1 MNISQIEL
9 ISMVKELDNLLP
21 VPENPEDYST
31 PVDFGTTGVVVMC
44 DSGTPMVITTFDE
57 PTEMFGNQEVSIF
70 ANGFGHVFVVAYG
83 GAVNAETEEVHVA
96 RLIFGLTCDGLQT
109 SLMRFLDNGEVMC
122 DENGEAESGSIQQEL
137 RKLFG

>member
-1 MNISQIEL
+1 MNISQLEL

-44 DSGTPMVITTFDE
+44 DSGTPLIIKTFDE
-57 PTEMFGNQEVSIF
+57 PKEMFGNQEVSIF
-70 ANGFGHVFVVAYG
+70 ANGFGHVLVVAYG
-83 GAVNAETEEVHVA
+83 GAMNAETEETHVA
-96 RLIFGLTCDGLQT
+96 RVIFGLTCEGLQT
-109 SLMRFLDNGEVMC
+109 SLMRFLDTDEIMC

>member
-9 ISMVKELDNLLP
+9 ISMVRELDALLP

-31 PVDFGTTGVVVMC
+31 PVDFGTTGIVVMC
-44 DSGTPMVITTFDE
+44 DSGTPLVVSTFDE
-57 PTEMFGNQEVSIF
+57 PKEMFGNQEVSIF

-83 GAVNAETEEVHVA
+83 GAINAETDETHVA
-96 RLIFGLTCDGLQT
+96 RVIFGLTCEGLQT
-109 SLMRFLDNGEVMC
+109 SLMRFLDTDEIMC

>member
-1 MNISQIEL
+1 MNISQLEL

-21 VPENPEDYST
+21 VPDNPEDYST
-31 PVDFGTTGVVVMC
+31 PVDFGTTGIVVMC
-44 DSGTPMVITTFDE
+44 DSGTPLVIRTFDE
-57 PTEMFGNQEVSIF
+57 PKEMFDNQEVSIF

-83 GAVNAETEEVHVA
+83 GAMNAETEEVHVA
-96 RLIFGLTCDGLQT
+96 RVIFGLTCDGLQT
-109 SLMRFLDNGEVMC
+109 SLMRFLDSDEIMC

>member
-21 VPENPEDYST
+21 VPETPEDYST
-31 PVDFGTTGVVVMC
+31 PVDFGTTGIVVMC

-83 GAVNAETEEVHVA
+83 GAMNADTEEAHVA
-96 RLIFGLTCDGLQT
+96 RVIFGLTCDGLQT
-109 SLMRFLDNGEVMC
+109 SLMRFLDTDEIMC
-122 DENGEAESGSIQQEL
+122 DENGEGEGGSIQQEL
-137 RKLFG
+137 RRLFD

>member
-9 ISMVKELDNLLP
+9 VSMVKELDNLLP

-83 GAVNAETEEVHVA
+83 GAVNAETDEVHVA

-109 SLMRFLDNGEVMC
+109 SLMRFLDNGETMC
-122 DENGEAESGSIQQEL
+122 DENGDIGDGSIQNKL
-137 RKLFG
+137 RELFG

>member
-1 MNISQIEL
+1 MNISQLEL

-21 VPENPEDYST
+21 VPDNPEDYST
-31 PVDFGTTGVVVMC
+31 PIDFGTTGIVVMC
-44 DSGTPMVITTFDE
+44 DSGTPLVIRTFDE
-57 PTEMFGNQEVSIF
+57 PTEMFDNQEVSIF

-83 GAVNAETEEVHVA
+83 GAMNAETEETHVT
-96 RLIFGLTCDGLQT
+96 RVIFGLTCDGLQT

-137 RKLFG
+137 RELFG